1 MNPEDFER
9 LFVIN
14 VYSTIANHFD
24 KTRHHTWPKIEDFVL
39 SLNKNSTIYD
49 IGCGNGRNMNIRNDC
64 TFIGCDNNNE
74 LLSQAKNKSLTCVFG
89 DNLNLPFNDSSAD
102 AVLSI
107 AVIHHFST
115 EERRIKALSEL
126 FRILKPNG
134 RILIYVWAHEQN
146 KFKDFEKNAMV
157 SWNNQLDGKILQRY
171 YYLFSINEID
181 NLVTKNFKN
190 IKIIESGIQCF
201 NYYLI
206 CEKNDPP

>member
-1 MNPEDFER
+1 MNPQHFETC
-9 LFVIN
+9 FVTN

-24 KTRHHTWPKIEDFVL
+24 KTRYHTWPKIKDFIY
-39 SLNKNSTIYD
+39 SLDKNSTIYD

-64 TFIGCDNNNE
+64 TFIGCDNNNK

-89 DNLNLPFNDSSAD
+89 DNLNLPFNDYSAD

-134 RILIYVWAHEQN
+134 RILIYVWAYEQE
-146 KFKDFEKNAMV
+146 KFKNFEKDAMV

-206 CEKNDPP
+206 CEKGGT

>member
-1 MNPEDFER
+1 MNPEKFET
-9 LFVIN
+9 LFVTN

-24 KTRHHTWPKIEDFVL
+24 KTRYHTWPKIKDFIY

-49 IGCGNGRNMNIRNDC
+49 IGCGNGRNMNIRDDC
-64 TFIGCDNNNE
+64 SFIGCDNNNE
-74 LLSQAKNKSLTCVFG
+74 LLSQTKNKNINCIYG
-89 DNLNLPFNDSSAD
+89 DNLNLPFDNCCAD

-115 EERRIKALSEL
+115 EQRRLKALSEL
-126 FRILKPNG
+126 FRILKVNG

-146 KFKDFEKNAMV
+146 KFKNFEKNAMV
-157 SWNNQLDGKILQRY
+157 SWNNQSDGKILQRY

-181 NLVTKNFKN
+181 HLVTNNFKN

-206 CEKNDPP
+206 CQKI